1 MAFLSCRFSLQQSFV
16 LLLISCLF
24 GCASG
29 GIQSPTGQPLP
40 DVLAALESGQVRLS
54 CDAACAVSWGT
65 TRHQVKALHDNE
77 LWNHLAI
84 EVSRVGYKVDLAYYY
99 LGRAAEGLEYYDS
112 ASIYY
117 NLALTNIYECDGI
130 INTCDGFVFPRDLRN
145 RLDHIE
151 AIEYSKKLA
160 NKQKLA
166 DEERSEFKDK
176 NIAESKLKE
185 EQELYKKV
193 RKIPARYVEENRDG
207 YKKLSEM
214 NPDNETYRKKYQ
226 YYRELAESRGKKKS
240 TKIVSSSSYNGHE
253 KPSSGDSGDKEAL
266 DELEAMGAFTKD
278 SKTSSISVETGFWNT
293 LDDQQKNAFCYKVQK
308 TYPAYANSILD
319 KYSGRKL
326 AESNM
331 HGQITAIR

>member
-1 MAFLSCRFSLQQSFV
+1 MAFLSCRFSLQQSLV
-16 LLLISCLF
+16 LILISCIF

-29 GIQSPTGQPLP
+29 GIQSPTGEPLP
-40 DVLAALESGQVRLS
+40 DVLAALKSGQIRLS
-54 CDAACAVSWGT
+54 CDAACAVSWRT

-99 LGRAAEGLEYYDS
+99 LGRAAEGLGYYDS

-117 NLALTNIYECDGI
+117 NLALADIFECDGI
-130 INTCDGFVFPRDLRN
+130 INNCDGFVFPRDARN
-145 RLDHIE
+145 RLEHVE
-151 AIEYSKKLA
+151 ALEYSKKLA
-160 NKQKLA
+160 NK
-166 DEERSEFKDK
+166 ERHESKDK
-176 NIAESKLKE
+176 KIAESKFKE

-207 YKKLSEM
+207 YKKLLEM

-226 YYRELAESRGKKKS
+226 YYSKLAESRGKKKS
-240 TKIVSSSSYNGHE
+240 TKIVSSSSYNVHA
-253 KPSSGDSGDKEAL
+253 KPSSGDKGAL

-293 LDDQQKNAFCYKVQK
+293 LDYQQKNAFCHMVQK

-326 AESNM
+326 AESNL
-331 HGQITAIR
+331 HGEISANR

>member
-16 LLLISCLF
+16 LFLILCIF

-29 GIQSPTGQPLP
+29 GIQSPTGDPLP
-40 DVLAALESGQVRLS
+40 DVLAALKSGQIRLS
-54 CDAACAVSWGT
+54 CDAACAVSWRT

-99 LGRAAEGLEYYDS
+99 LGRAAEGLGYYDS

-117 NLALTNIYECDGI
+117 NLALADIYECDGI
-130 INTCDGFVFPRDLRN
+130 INNCDGFVFPRDARN
-145 RLDHIE
+145 RLEHVE
-151 AIEYSKKLA
+151 ALEYSKKLA
-160 NKQKLA
+160 NK
-166 DEERSEFKDK
+166 ERHESKDK
-176 NIAESKLKE
+176 KIAESKFKE

-207 YKKLSEM
+207 YKKLLEM

-226 YYRELAESRGKKKS
+226 YYSKLAESRGKKKS
-240 TKIVSSSSYNGHE
+240 TKIVSSSSYNVHE
-253 KPSSGDSGDKEAL
+253 KPSSGDKGAL

-293 LDDQQKNAFCYKVQK
+293 LDYQQKNAFCHMVQK

-326 AESNM
+326 AESNL
-331 HGQITAIR
+331 HREISAIR